1 MARTP
6 TPDLGYTGK
15 SVGGLG
21 SSRTGRV
28 AGKAGQIVV
37 KLDDVEVRQI
47 LRNFRKMDKS
57 ANDDLRQLS
66 REISEDVAGELRN
79 ASLNHRW
86 YPEQAKRVAES
97 IRVSRD
103 RVPSLIIGGSKRFT
117 NRDGVRVAYGSLLFI
132 NEFGSQPSF
141 QQQRFRNRFQRA
153 KDVKGGFQGPPRSPR
168 DGRGNKGYWI
178 FPRLKR
184 LQPSIL
190 RAWLEGAQ
198 KIADIWKERT

>member
-1 MARTP
+1 VARTP
-6 TPDLGYTGK
+6 TPDPGYTGR

-21 SSRTGRV
+21 ESRSGRV
-28 AGKAGQIVV
+28 SGKAGQIVV
-37 KLDDVEVRQI
+37 RLDDKEVKQI
-47 LRNFRKMDKS
+47 LGNFRKMDKA
-57 ANDDLRQLS
+57 ANDDLRALS
-66 REISEDVAGELRN
+66 RSISEEIAGELRN
-79 ASLNHRW
+79 SSLNHRW
-86 YPEQAKRVAES
+86 YPEQAKRLAES

-117 NRDGVRVAYGSLLFI
+117 NRDGVRVPYGSLLFI

-141 QQQRFRNRFQRA
+141 QRQRFRNQFQRQA
-153 KDVKGGFQGPPRSPR
+153 DKLGGFQGPPRSPR

-198 KIADIWKERT
+198 RIADIWKDR